1 MKEDF
6 GWHWEEF
13 SCELTKVSPLR
24 PSESG
29 APAQDRGV
37 GAAAAGVAGVPPGRP
52 GGRVVEVAETPVSL
66 VKVGLG
72 ESGKWQDH
80 LICKMRNSKFL

>member
-13 SCELTKVSPLR
+13 SDEGPLHR
-24 PSESG
+24 SESG

-66 VKVGLG
+66 VKVGLRD
-72 ESGKWQDH
+72 SGQSQDH
-80 LICKMRNSKFL
+80 

>member
-1 MKEDF
+1 M
-6 GWHWEEF
+6 
-13 SCELTKVSPLR
+13 
-24 PSESG
+24 
-29 APAQDRGV
+29 

-80 LICKMRNSKFL
+80 LICVR

>member
-1 MKEDF
+1 M
-6 GWHWEEF
+6 
-13 SCELTKVSPLR
+13 
-24 PSESG
+24 
-29 APAQDRGV
+29 